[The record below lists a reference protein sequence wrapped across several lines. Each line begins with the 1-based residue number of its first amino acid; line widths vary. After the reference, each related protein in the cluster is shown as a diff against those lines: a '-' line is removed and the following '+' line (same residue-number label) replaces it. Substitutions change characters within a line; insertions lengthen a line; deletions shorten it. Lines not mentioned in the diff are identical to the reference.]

1 MIHAHSPTPNAPFL
15 DPLYTLSFYV
25 LCLSVF
31 YKAVATKFGELY
43 EITMDNI
50 YTNLYM
56 ITITLEINLI

>member
-15 DPLYTLSFYV
+15 DPLYTLSFMCY
-25 LCLSVF
+25 VF